1 MSGRWFR
8 LYASIRHD
16 PKVQRL
22 PLKARW
28 ALLMMW
34 TLASENDGVIPEDHL
49 DYELGMRPC
58 QVKEVVNLLMGL
70 TLLER
75 IGDKLVPHNWHGR
88 QYKNKEA
95 EKRIAGNAGD
105 STASER
111 MKRMRAKHD
120 TVDDTARTVSQIT
133 DTETETEQSSL
144 GAKAPNRRRRL
155 SEDWQPRKEDLDTL
169 CSEGFSLS
177 EINDQ
182 LRRFRD
188 HWKATGKPMVDWDAT
203 FRNWVR
209 RSAEMGARGQGPPG
223 IRRDGMRVA
232 LDKLGGN
239 HGPRLG
245 SLSEFLAISG
255 DDTGSARI
263 DYEENDKGAS
273 NSGSKADPLG
283 ISEGE
288 QSNGC

>member
-8 LYASIRHD
+8 LYDDLVND
-16 PKVQRL
+16 PKVQML
-22 PLKARW
+22 APDLFKALVNLW
-28 ALLMMW
+28 C
-34 TLASENDGVIPEDHL
+34 LASKNGGVLPDIEHVAFSLRVTTVTAHETVTALFGLGFFDKTKDG
-49 DYELGMRPC
+49 
-58 QVKEVVNLLMGL
+58 
-70 TLLER
+70 
-75 IGDKLVPHNWHGR
+75 LVPHNWSGR
-88 QYKNKEA
+88 QYDN
-95 EKRIAGNAGD
+95 RVQGVGNARKSGD
-105 STASER
+105 PTAAER
-111 MKRMRAKHD
+111 MKRYRNKRNT
-120 TVDDTARTVSQIT
+120 TV
-133 DTETETEQSSL
+133 TEPYQDTEQSQNRTEQIEV
-144 GAKAPNRRRRL
+144 GAKAPNRRKRL

-169 CSEGFSLS
+169 GSEGFSLS

-209 RSAEMGARGQGPPG
+209 RSAEMGARGPGPPG

-239 HGPRLG
+239 NGPRLG

>member
-1 MSGRWFR
+1 MAAWYRWHSNSLDDHKLQSLPCEAYKFYSN
-8 LYASIRHD
+8 LCSI
-16 PKVQRL
+16 L
-22 PLKARW
+22 C
-28 ALLMMW
+28 
-34 TLASENDGVIPEDHL
+34 ENDSRDGVVPCLEQLSWRLRMTPECAQ
-49 DYELGMRPC
+49 ELVTCLFVAG
-58 QVKEVVNLLMGL
+58 LLLKSRAGL
-70 TLLER
+70 CIKGWE
-75 IGDKLVPHNWHGR
+75 KR
-88 QYKNKEA
+88 QY
-95 EKRIAGNAGD
+95 ISD
-105 STASER
+105 SSTER
-111 MKRMRAKHD
+111 VKKHRSMKRSE
-120 TVDDTARTVSQIT
+120 TVTVT
-133 DTETETEQSSL
+133 PPDTEQSQNRTEQIEV
-144 GAKAPNRRRRL
+144 GAKAPNRRKRL

-245 SLSEFLAISG
+245 SLSDFLAISS
-255 DDTGSARI
+255 DDTGSTRI
-263 DYEENDKGAS
+263 DYEENDKGTS

>member
-1 MSGRWFR
+1 LGFF
-8 LYASIRHD
+8 D
-16 PKVQRL
+16 KT
-22 PLKARW
+22 K
-28 ALLMMW
+28 
-34 TLASENDGVIPEDHL
+34 DG
-49 DYELGMRPC
+49 
-58 QVKEVVNLLMGL
+58 
-70 TLLER
+70 
-75 IGDKLVPHNWHGR
+75 LVPHNWSGR
-88 QYKNKEA
+88 QYDN
-95 EKRIAGNAGD
+95 RVQGVGNARKSGD
-105 STASER
+105 PTAAER
-111 MKRMRAKHD
+111 MKRYRNKRNT
-120 TVDDTARTVSQIT
+120 TV
-133 DTETETEQSSL
+133 TEPYQDTEQSQNRTEQIEV
-144 GAKAPNRRRRL
+144 GAKAPNRRKRL

-169 CSEGFSLS
+169 GSEGFSLS

-209 RSAEMGARGQGPPG
+209 RSAEMGARGPGPPG

-239 HGPRLG
+239 NGPRLG